1 MKGRACVSHEPESH
15 DCSATGATLTEPDDV
30 SEFCRRE
37 WPRLVGS
44 LSLFTGDGDLAQE
57 LAQET
62 LARVC
67 RDWRKVSN
75 LDAPGAWAHRV
86 ALNLARSHFRHR
98 AVVRRVDRRLDAAAA
113 VVEDPDRAT
122 VIAIRDAIARLPIRQ
137 RTALVLRYYADLSV
151 AETAETMQCP
161 QGTVKTLTREAI
173 RALRTMGLIA
183 DAGIEGESMADVE

>member
-1 MKGRACVSHEPESH
+1 MN
-15 DCSATGATLTEPDDV
+15 EPDDV
-30 SEFCRRE
+30 SAFCRRE

-44 LSLFTGDGDLAQE
+44 LSLFTGDGDLAEE

-98 AVVRRVDRRLDAAAA
+98 AVARRHDRRFAAAA
-113 VVEDPDRAT
+113 FDDPDSAT
-122 VIAIRDAIARLPIRQ
+122 VIAVRLAVARLPHRQ
-137 RTALVLRYYADLSV
+137 RTALVLRYFADLSV
-151 AETAETMQCP
+151 AETAEVMRCP
-161 QGTVKTLTREAI
+161 EGTVKTLTRQAI
-173 RALRTMGLIA
+173 LALRSTGLID
-183 DAGIEGESMADVE
+183 DAGIEEESMADVE

>member
-1 MKGRACVSHEPESH
+1 MS
-15 DCSATGATLTEPDDV
+15 EPDDV
-30 SEFCRRE
+30 AAFCRRE

-67 RDWRKVSN
+67 RDWRKVSR
-75 LDAPGAWAHRV
+75 LDVPGAWAHRV
-86 ALNLARSHFRHR
+86 ALNLARSHYRHR
-98 AVVRRVDRRLDAAAA
+98 AVVRRVDSRLEAPAQTD
-113 VVEDPDRAT
+113 DPDRAT
-122 VIAIRDAIARLPIRQ
+122 AIAVRNAVARLPIRQ
-137 RTALVLRYYADLSV
+137 RTALVLRYFADLSV

-173 RALRTMGLIA
+173 RALRTMGLVT
-183 DAGIEGESMADVE
+183 DAGIEEESMADVE

>member
-1 MKGRACVSHEPESH
+1 VNESRDARAVSRAEVR
-15 DCSATGATLTEPDDV
+15 ADV
-30 SEFCRRE
+30 SAFCRRE

-86 ALNLARSHFRHR
+86 ALNLAKSHFRHR
-98 AVVRRVDRRLDAAAA
+98 AVARRHESRLAAA
-113 VVEDPDRAT
+113 VPSDDPDTAMVLAVRNA
-122 VIAIRDAIARLPIRQ
+122 VARLPLRQ
-137 RTALVLRYYADLSV
+137 RTALVLRYFADLSV
-151 AETAETMQCP
+151 AQTADVMRCP
-161 QGTVKTLTREAI
+161 QGTVKTLTYEAI
-173 RALRTMGLIA
+173 RALRTSGLIA
-183 DAGIEGESMADVE
+183 DTEIEEESLADVE

>member
-1 MKGRACVSHEPESH
+1 VK
-15 DCSATGATLTEPDDV
+15 EPDEV
-30 SEFCRRE
+30 SAFCRRE

-67 RDWRKVSN
+67 RDWRKVSG

-98 AVVRRVDRRLDAAAA
+98 AVARRYGSRLAAAA
-113 VVEDPDRAT
+113 EHDNPDAAT
-122 VIAIRDAIARLPIRQ
+122 AIAVRHAVAQLPLRQ
-137 RTALVLRYYADLSV
+137 RTALILRYFSDLSV
-151 AETAETMQCP
+151 AETAEAMRCP
-161 QGTVKTLTREAI
+161 EGTVKTLTRQAI
-173 RALRTMGLIA
+173 LALRTTGLIA
-183 DAGIEGESMADVE
+183 DTEIEEESMADVE

>member
-1 MKGRACVSHEPESH
+1 MSGPDEVS
-15 DCSATGATLTEPDDV
+15 A
-30 SEFCRRE
+30 FCRRE

-44 LSLFTGDGDLAQE
+44 LSLFTGDGELAQE

-67 RDWRKVSN
+67 RDWSKVSN

-86 ALNLARSHFRHR
+86 ALNLAKSHYRHR
-98 AVVRRVDRRLDAAAA
+98 AVARRADHRLQPAAAI
-113 VVEDPDRAT
+113 EDPDRAT
-122 VIAIRDAIARLPIRQ
+122 AIAVRNAVARLPVRQ
-137 RTALVLRYYADLSV
+137 RTALVLRYFADLSV

-173 RALRTMGLIA
+173 RALRTMGLITEA
-183 DAGIEGESMADVE
+183 EIEEESMADVE

>member
-1 MKGRACVSHEPESH
+1 VSEPE
-15 DCSATGATLTEPDDV
+15 DV
-30 SEFCRRE
+30 SAFCRRE

-67 RDWRKVSN
+67 RDWNKVST

-98 AVVRRVDRRLDAAAA
+98 AVARRHAQRLAVAVASEESDAA
-113 VVEDPDRAT
+113 T
-122 VIAIRDAIARLPIRQ
+122 AIAVRTAVALLPVRQ
-137 RTALVLRYYADLSV
+137 RTALVLRYFADLSV
-151 AETAETMQCP
+151 AETAETMRCP
-161 QGTVKTLTREAI
+161 EGTVKTLTRQAI
-173 RALRTMGLIA
+173 LALRTAGLIT
-183 DAGIEGESMADVE
+183 DAGIEEESMADVE

>member
-1 MKGRACVSHEPESH
+1 MTS
-15 DCSATGATLTEPDDV
+15 EPDDV
-30 SEFCRRE
+30 TAFCRRE

-98 AVVRRVDRRLDAAAA
+98 AVVRRVDSRLEAGAQAD
-113 VVEDPDRAT
+113 DPDRAT
-122 VIAIRDAIARLPIRQ
+122 VIAVRNAVAQLPIRQ
-137 RTALVLRYYADLSV
+137 RTALVLRYFADLSV

-173 RALRTMGLIA
+173 RALRTMGLVT
-183 DAGIEGESMADVE
+183 DPEIEEESMADVE

>member
-1 MKGRACVSHEPESH
+1 MNEPRNLRADPRE
-15 DCSATGATLTEPDDV
+15 DV
-30 SEFCRRE
+30 SAFCRRE

-98 AVVRRVDRRLDAAAA
+98 AVARRHASRLAAATPTD
-113 VVEDPDRAT
+113 DPDTAT
-122 VIAIRDAIARLPIRQ
+122 VIAVRNAVAGLPRRQ
-137 RTALVLRYYADLSV
+137 RTALVLRYFADLSV
-151 AETAETMQCP
+151 AQTAEIMHCP
-161 QGTVKTLTREAI
+161 EGTVKTLTYEAI
-173 RALRTMGLIA
+173 RALRTTSLMGLIA
-183 DAGIEGESMADVE
+183 DTEIEQESLADVE